1 MKLLGQVIQKQ
12 DEVVIVNNSLYW
24 RNAIVTACSFE
35 FMYIITCAA
44 SYYPPS
50 KDLLHRN
57 TECYP
62 ILQIRKAL
70 EDRHGSSNWVDHY
83 SFPGL
88 LHADYID
95 EGSFRG
101 LNEMEDALEILAT
114 KMGSTNVCSRAERDF
129 AYRHRYLC
137 TPVEGDRAMFT
148 GVAAGAL
155 TEDRIQI
162 GSGCD
167 RLLAKDEVA
176 LATAGMALTTVESQ
190 DPYSSARSGGGSN
203 GAGSTLASSYS

>member
-1 MKLLGQVIQKQ
+1 VKLLNQVIQKQ
-12 DEVVIVNNSLYW
+12 DEVVIVNSSLYW

-35 FMYIITCAA
+35 HLYAITCAA
-44 SYYPPS
+44 VFYPPS
-50 KDLLHRN
+50 KNLLHRN
-57 TECYP
+57 TSAYP

-70 EDRHGSSNWVDHY
+70 QDKHGRRDWEDHY
-83 SFPGL
+83 VFPGL
-88 LHADYID
+88 LRADYLD
-95 EGSFRG
+95 EGVFKG
-101 LNEMEDALEILAT
+101 LNKMEEALEFLSS
-114 KMGSTNVCSRAERDF
+114 KLGSTNVCSRAEQDF

-190 DPYSSARSGGGSN
+190 DPYRSARSGGGSHR
-203 GAGSTLASSYS
+203 AGSTLASSYS